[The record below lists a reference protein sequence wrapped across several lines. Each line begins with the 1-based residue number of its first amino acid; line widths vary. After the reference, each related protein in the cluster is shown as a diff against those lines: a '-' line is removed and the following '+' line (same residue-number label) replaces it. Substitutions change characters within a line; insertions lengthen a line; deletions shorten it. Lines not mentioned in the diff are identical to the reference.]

1 MSYLCFAEDVLKSL
15 LNDFKKNVVATA
27 IASDARREGIIP
39 ERVKNRILH
48 AETQDDANDC
58 LFEHLCSQA
67 TLEDLRKL
75 CSIMKK
81 AKGYSNM
88 IAFGETLQA
97 ELDKVRN

>member
-1 MSYLCFAEDVLKSL
+1 MLKAVISIFRRHV
-15 LNDFKKNVVATA
+15 DAKA
-27 IASDARREGIIP
+27 IAPDAYREGIIP

-88 IAFGETLQA
+88 IAFGRTLQA